1 MDVAEELETRLLA
14 TPPEAWR
21 VRDILLVGW
30 YDGPTEGFCWLE
42 PPEARLYFSLLDER
56 YNPDGLDD
64 RLFTVHLLSPG
75 TYEVLQPLFDFEG
88 GSRPAPDPV
97 REERL
102 DREMKRALSSATP
115 LDLLVHTQNWRQV
128 LGCWRRSAY
137 EPGGRSWFETLG
149 IK

>member
-1 MDVAEELETRLLA
+1 MAEEREARLLA
-14 TPPEAWR
+14 TPPEAWH
-21 VRDILLVGW
+21 VRDSLVVGW

-42 PPEARLYFSLLDER
+42 PPGARLYFSLLEER
-56 YNPDGLDD
+56 HNPHGLDD

-88 GSRPAPDPV
+88 GRMDPV

-102 DREMKRALSSATP
+102 DREVKQAIASATP
-115 LDLLVHTQNWRQV
+115 LDLLVYTQNWRQV

-137 EPGGRSWFETLG
+137 EPRGRTWFETLG
-149 IK
+149 IE